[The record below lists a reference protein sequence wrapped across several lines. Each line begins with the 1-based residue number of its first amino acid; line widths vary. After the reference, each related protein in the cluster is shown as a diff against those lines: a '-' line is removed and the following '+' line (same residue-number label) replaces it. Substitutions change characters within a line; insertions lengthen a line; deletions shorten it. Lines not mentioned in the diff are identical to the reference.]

1 MARHTDGM
9 LLLVPADPLRPRR
22 PDEHF
27 AAEAAAAKDAGL
39 DVALIDHDALADP
52 GGAEQAVARVPN
64 AGGTAIYRGW
74 MLRADQYAA
83 LAAALEARDVALRTS
98 AAQYQR
104 AHELPGWHAALSPV
118 TPQAEWTDGDGERD
132 FQLACERLGQGPAV
146 LRDYVKSMKHHWHE
160 AAYIPDVA
168 DHTRGVE
175 GRLPVPRATRGRVHR
190 RLRPAPLRGLRLRR
204 GADLVGRRHVPADH
218 RAPRHARRHA
228 AAHRPVAL
236 HRR

>member
-1 MARHTDGM
+1 MAHHTDGM

-52 GGAEQAVARVPN
+52 GRAERAVARVPN
-64 AGGTAIYRGW
+64 AGGTAICRGW

-83 LAAALEARDVALRTS
+83 LAEALKTRDVTLWTS

-118 TPQAEWTDGDGERD
+118 TPQAEWTNGDGEQD
-132 FQLACERLGQGPAV
+132 FKLACARLGQGPAV
-146 LRDYVKSMKHHWHE
+146 LRE
-160 AAYIPDVA
+160 
-168 DHTRGVE
+168 RGSWQF
-175 GRLPVPRATRGRVHR
+175 RATWVAGARASELGTSS
-190 RLRPAPLRGLRLRR
+190 PGLCPVR
-204 GADLVGRRHVPADH
+204 
-218 RAPRHARRHA
+218 ARRRSGGLKLNAQPGSRRQPTAQA
-228 AAHRPVAL
+228 ARPMLGAVGGLTAVISARPL
-236 HRR
+236 ARCR